1 MPGKHQGLQRKSNC
15 LQANDQGVHQGD
27 CINDMKV
34 QPPHGTYVLVGE
46 KIVIVGIGIND
57 ALATRWNTS
66 ETTLIERLKK
76 DGERSR
82 PRGLLRIDEQI
93 RGLDLAGCDIV
104 LDLC

>member
-1 MPGKHQGLQRKSNC
+1 
-15 LQANDQGVHQGD
+15 
-27 CINDMKV
+27 MKV
-34 QPPHGTYVLVGE
+34 QPPPGTYVLVGE

-66 ETTLIERLKK
+66 ETTLIERLEK

-104 LDLC
+104 LNLCDHHRNDGDRLPDTGRFGDHARFQDL